1 MLSGAP
7 FGDST
12 FVTNLLGL
20 ALPKLA
26 GVLYFGIATYIPSC
40 RSVRVTLRG
49 LAPARPAAGTL
60 ARSGAAVA

>member
-49 LAPARPAAGTL
+49 
-60 ARSGAAVA
+60 